1 MTIWRTNGGH
11 SVPRSRTTWET
22 ATPPRQVP
30 LLAVGIVGLLIVS
43 LFPISV
49 YAQNPAEPPLPVGT
63 TQVIE
68 GLRCPETLAN
78 LTLTEKEH
86 SGLFPIDVVY
96 HPRADSTDEFA
107 FACNYQGDFA
117 GGLMGTAEISVYW
130 TTDPYRS
137 KPYGPAKPPCDHSG
151 TFDLS
156 MQEALFPN
164 IPGSAFGGGWI
175 VSETT
180 ASAVIIS
187 VFGEPYLEPSG
198 VLGQQLLTHV
208 QDVAASC
215 DPGPE
220 CLFTGAVTDA
230 GARPGTSTRG
240 GPDPLQG
247 VRVALVRTSDDLEL
261 KVVATDANGTYRFS
275 SSEVTFPSDFDGRY
289 DPLAMRLRL
298 QEAAHDPPRF
308 EVIVPI
314 DGALEATSLLSDEF
328 GFDAECEDGLVER
341 DFALGAIPEDFLG
354 EVPQKDFWPD
364 LGEIYDRVWRAW
376 ELADSI
382 GQPLDYGL
390 PLDIIGFCS
399 SLGKCEG
406 KRKTAFW
413 TTTNSPDRDPFIAF
427 GDDTSQLADG
437 NWPDNREY
445 HEFGHHFMADGFGDA
460 MPRSPGDEN
469 HAGYYVNPS
478 STDSWREGWA
488 EFYSMM
494 VAKHVDQEIRPE
506 LYRVE
511 GVYLNLEFD
520 YRPWMAMGTAE
531 ELAVA
536 GLLLDLEDGPDDY
549 ATGRQLADLR
559 IAWHEITTDQNG
571 RLLIGGAVN
580 DSPTDYSEQTMVAAT
595 FHDPDGRLL
604 HTGWVATIPWDL
616 PFAGGE
622 GFFSLMLPEDL
633 EWDSLEITAI
643 EGRPGDVLTDDD
655 PVDLTLD
662 EIWQTIVSFTSQQQA
677 GNGYVF
683 DVVDLYT
690 AFRQR
695 YGGRDA
701 DGNGMDDIE
710 QLFIAHGLFA
720 DTDGDRS
727 FLHGNEVGRTDH
739 AALMVP
745 GLGELLPGWIPRRT
759 CHPWRAASS
768 TSTPARSRRAS
779 WCRFRHRRR
788 SSTPG
793 IAMSPT
799 RTMTGKCT
807 WPFRQQT

>member
-1 MTIWRTNGGH
+1 
-11 SVPRSRTTWET
+11 
-22 ATPPRQVP
+22 
-30 LLAVGIVGLLIVS
+30 
-43 LFPISV
+43 
-49 YAQNPAEPPLPVGT
+49 
-63 TQVIE
+63 
-68 GLRCPETLAN
+68 
-78 LTLTEKEH
+78 
-86 SGLFPIDVVY
+86 
-96 HPRADSTDEFA
+96 
-107 FACNYQGDFA
+107 
-117 GGLMGTAEISVYW
+117 
-130 TTDPYRS
+130 
-137 KPYGPAKPPCDHSG
+137 
-151 TFDLS
+151 
-156 MQEALFPN
+156 
-164 IPGSAFGGGWI
+164 
-175 VSETT
+175 
-180 ASAVIIS
+180 
-187 VFGEPYLEPSG
+187 
-198 VLGQQLLTHV
+198 
-208 QDVAASC
+208 
-215 DPGPE
+215 
-220 CLFTGAVTDA
+220 
-230 GARPGTSTRG
+230 
-240 GPDPLQG
+240 
-247 VRVALVRTSDDLEL
+247 
-261 KVVATDANGTYRFS
+261 
-275 SSEVTFPSDFDGRY
+275 
-289 DPLAMRLRL
+289 
-298 QEAAHDPPRF
+298 
-308 EVIVPI
+308 
-314 DGALEATSLLSDEF
+314 
-328 GFDAECEDGLVER
+328 
-341 DFALGAIPEDFLG
+341 
-354 EVPQKDFWPD
+354 

-413 TTTNSPDRDPFIAF
+413 TTTNSPDRDPLIAF

-745 GLGELLPGWIPRRT
+745 GLGELLPGWIPRRDLPPLAGSLIDVDT
-759 CHPWRAASS
+759 GPVAAGIVVQVSPPPPLEYTGYSYVTYPDDDGKVHVAVPPADIGGTVGLTAIADGYRPTAVGTLEVDRYWQEVEAAQGEAPVAFEVTFEPGAVGPGGDAPVWPWVLTVAGAGLVFGGGLAFWR
-768 TSTPARSRRAS
+768 RRMGRRA
-779 WCRFRHRRR
+779 
-788 SSTPG
+788 PG
-793 IAMSPT
+793 
-799 RTMTGKCT
+799 
-807 WPFRQQT
+807 